1 MDTIYF
7 IEQGKWVELTGQLDA
22 KNTDGTEAV
31 NVVGNSE
38 TTSLAGTIS
47 SMSVYEATINAGSAP
62 TRGGTKELDVVLTSP
77 ITLDYEDI
85 ISAVPD
91 IT

>member
-1 MDTIYF
+1 M
-7 IEQGKWVELTGQLDA
+7 
-22 KNTDGTEAV
+22 AV
-31 NVVGNSE
+31 
-38 TTSLAGTIS
+38 
-47 SMSVYEATINAGSAP
+47 YDATINTGSAP